1 MPSRAYHINYSVR
14 RPVREM
20 TRTESPTDP
29 LEHCPD
35 SEQESGAAPLHPT
48 DGQLTD
54 PAASSQGPIGRR
66 VAEAR
71 RTLLGSSAAQSAR
84 QEAALVL
91 VEHVDRL
98 EAMLRHTKDMITVLD
113 ENGLLM
119 FSNAA
124 AGRLTGHGEEVNTS
138 TALDFI
144 HPDDAQAAVEVFDR
158 CVESPGSFASAEVR
172 IRHADNSWHYV
183 DAYAENCLDG
193 PVTGVVV
200 SMRDVCERRAGQE
213 NLQRANEAMRSFV
226 AVASHDLRSPVAVI
240 RGLAGTLAAD
250 WAALPETEKLDIAHM
265 VARAS
270 ERMGRLVENL
280 LMISR
285 LDAGVSA
292 GRPRPVLLRDAVDLA
307 VRHME
312 DRDSV
317 RVGVPDEVRVM
328 VDPEHL
334 ERMLTNY
341 LHNAVNHGRS
351 PVTVEAIT
359 TGTLVELRVIDSGA
373 GVSEEFVP
381 RLFERFFRAGAQ
393 DAQGTGLGLSIVRD
407 LARAAGG
414 DAWYEVG
421 SGGGCF
427 VMALPS
433 AE

>member
-1 MPSRAYHINYSVR
+1 
-14 RPVREM
+14 M
-20 TRTESPTDP
+20 TRTESPTQLLEISPDP
-29 LEHCPD
+29 EYARRVDPD
-35 SEQESGAAPLHPT
+35 PDGTGGQRPEPAGAAL
-48 DGQLTD
+48 
-54 PAASSQGPIGRR
+54 AEGPIGRR

-71 RTLLGSSAAQSAR
+71 STILGSTADQAAR
-84 QEAALVL
+84 HEAALVL

-113 ENGLLM
+113 ENGLVM

-124 AGRLTGHGEEVNTS
+124 AGRLTGHGEEVNT
-138 TALDFI
+138 TNALDFI
-144 HPDDAQAAVEVFDR
+144 HPDDAQAAADTFDS
-158 CVESPGSFASAEVR
+158 CLEIPGSFASAEIR

-213 NLQRANEAMRSFV
+213 SLQRANEAMKSFV

-250 WAALPETEKLDIAHM
+250 WAALPEAERLDIAQM

-312 DRDSV
+312 DRESV
-317 RVGVPDEVRVM
+317 RVGVPDEVLVM

-351 PVTVEAIT
+351 PVTVEAT
-359 TGTLVELRVIDSGA
+359 TAGPLVELRVIDSGD
-373 GVSEEFVP
+373 GVPEEFVP
-381 RLFERFFRAGAQ
+381 RLFERFFRA
-393 DAQGTGLGLSIVRD
+393 DAQEVRGTGLGLSIVRD

-414 DAWYEVG
+414 DVWYEAG
-421 SGGGCF
+421 RGGGCF
-427 VMALPS
+427 GVSLPS
-433 AE
+433 AV

>member
-1 MPSRAYHINYSVR
+1 
-14 RPVREM
+14 M
-20 TRTESPTDP
+20 TRTESLTEP
-29 LEHCPD
+29 LEVSPD
-35 SEQESGAAPLHPT
+35 AGEEGGSGPRPVQNGFDGHGPNQGHPPS
-48 DGQLTD
+48 DE
-54 PAASSQGPIGRR
+54 GPIARR

-71 RTLLGSSAAQSAR
+71 RTILGSTAGAAAR

-113 ENGLLM
+113 ENGLVM

-124 AGRLTGHGEEVNTS
+124 AGRLTGHGEEVNTRN
-138 TALDFI
+138 ALDFI
-144 HPDDAQAAVEVFDR
+144 HPDDAQAAADTFDR
-158 CVESPGSFASAEVR
+158 CVETPGSFASAEIR
-172 IRHADNSWHYV
+172 IRHADVSWHYV

-200 SMRDVCERRAGQE
+200 SMRDVCDRRAGQE
-213 NLQRANEAMRSFV
+213 TLQRANEAMRSFV

-250 WAALPETEKLDIAHM
+250 WSALPDSERLDIAQM

-285 LDAGVSA
+285 LDSGVSA
-292 GRPRPVLLRDAVDLA
+292 GRPRPVPLRDAVDLA

-317 RVGVPDEVRVM
+317 RVSVSDDVVVM

-351 PVTVEAIT
+351 PVRVEAT
-359 TGTLVELRVIDSGA
+359 VAGALVELRVIDSGG
-373 GVSEEFVP
+373 GVPEEFVP
-381 RLFERFFRAGAQ
+381 RLFERFFRA
-393 DAQGTGLGLSIVRD
+393 DAQEVRGTGLGLSIVRD

-414 DAWYEVG
+414 DAWYEAG
-421 SGGGCF
+421 RGGGCF
-427 VMALPS
+427 VMSLPD
-433 AE
+433 AQ